1 MPDETVP
8 QGFVPDERHER
19 GMRTRREV
27 LGDAHVDRAVAAATP
42 FTQPFQDFIVGAA
55 WADVWSRDGID
66 RRTRSVVTLS
76 VLMALGHWEELRM
89 HVRAARR
96 NGLTDDEI
104 AEVLL
109 HATVYCGAPAGNKAF
124 AVAAEVLGE
133 PDA

>member
-1 MPDETVP
+1 MPEQSRP
-8 QGFVPDERHER
+8 EERLDR

-42 FTQPFQDFIVGAA
+42 FTQPFQDHIVGVA

-76 VLMALGHWEELRM
+76 VLMALGHWDELRM

-96 NGLTDDEI
+96 NGLTEDEI

-124 AVAAEVLGE
+124 AVAAEALAE
-133 PDA
+133 PED

>member
-1 MPDETVP
+1 MPDDAVP
-8 QGFVPDERHER
+8 ADAVTDERHER

-27 LGDAHVDRAVAAATP
+27 LGDAHVDRAVAATTP

-55 WADVWSRDGID
+55 WADAWSRDGID

-76 VLMALGHWEELRM
+76 VLMALGHWDELRM

-96 NGLTDDEI
+96 HGLTDDEI

-124 AVAAEVLGE
+124 AVAAEVLAE
-133 PDA
+133 P